1 MLNQLLSEMGAL
13 RWELRCPQN
22 LQPAKPQC
30 YELHRNGALL
40 AYISVAAA
48 DKAQEN
54 LLLKMLAAIDF
65 EHILVD
71 KGYILF
77 LDPDEHTVAV
87 QVDHLKNLIKHACIY
102 ILFAC

>member
-65 EHILVD
+65 ELGAMV
-71 KGYILF
+71 L
-77 LDPDEHTVAV
+77 LDDADTKLPLLQDYAATDINFTRHPIVHRT
-87 QVDHLKNLIKHACIY
+87 
-102 ILFAC
+102 